1 MTVLTNKVEV
11 PAVITATFASLHVFS
26 SGVEA
31 FTEMEVAVIVLG
43 PATNPETVIKMVS
56 FAPTLVN

>member
-1 MTVLTNKVEV
+1 MLALTNKVEV
-11 PAVITATFASLHVFS
+11 PAVITPIFVSLHVFS

-31 FTEMEVAVIVLG
+31 LTEIDDAVTLFG
-43 PATNPETVIKMVS
+43 PATNPEIVMKIVS